1 MIILCFVQI
10 NHLKWDGDRRG
21 IGGIPQGGQG
31 GLQPVQRSV
40 LNRSCALENVLVGER
55 EGGEGERERGEGE
68 GERERERERERGRE
82 GREGREGGKRD
93 PYH

>member
-55 EGGEGERERGEGE
+55 EGGEGERGGRGREREGGEGE
-68 GERERERERERGRE
+68 ISLGHRLKANMADNRGP
-82 GREGREGGKRD
+82 GG
-93 PYH
+93 